1 MKLELEIID
10 REKISALESL
20 KTEFLSTQVSV
31 PLTEEIQLLENSII
45 KFKLLKAELMQKLE
59 NLEDLSQHWRAEMV
73 RKKNIILGLKKDMER
88 YTEYRNSIQKVIH
101 KYHPSPSN
109 STASNSSSFSVQ
121 NTPMGPISSYISD
134 RSTGRAS
141 FHSAHRSLFY

>member
-1 MKLELEIID
+1 MRLELEIID

-45 KFKLLKAELMQKLE
+45 KFKVLKAELLQKLE
-59 NLEDLSQHWRAEMV
+59 NLEDLSQDWRAEMN
-73 RKKNIILGLKKDMER
+73 RKRNTIVELKKDMER
-88 YTEYRNSIQKVIH
+88 YTEYRNRIQKVVH

-109 STASNSSSFSVQ
+109 STASNSSFSVQ
-121 NTPMGPISSYISD
+121 NTPLGPISSFFSD

-141 FHSAHRSLFY
+141 LHSATRSLFY